1 MRHRRHTWKLGR
13 TGAHRLATLRNM
25 ATSLFE
31 HERIHTT
38 AGKAKALRPF
48 AERLISLAKRE
59 GLHARRQVASQ
70 IADRGVV
77 KKLFD
82 TLSPRYHDRPGGYT
96 RLLRLGSRYGDG
108 AEMALVELVGSE
120 LKLEKKDDKKK
131 RRREKPEAQ
140 AASKGKA
147 AAGKPEGPEA
157 GREGGPSGHERTH
170 VHPSAA
176 KGGRRDR
183 GAGMTKK
190 GQ

>member
-1 MRHRRHTWKLGR
+1 MELRIKAARTTKDIDLTMR
-13 TGAHRLATLRNM
+13 
-25 ATSLFE
+25 S
-31 HERIHTT
+31 
-38 AGKAKALRPF
+38 
-48 AERLISLAKRE
+48 
-59 GLHARRQVASQ
+59 ASSS
-70 IADRGVV
+70 G
-77 KKLFD
+77 
-82 TLSPRYHDRPGGYT
+82 
-96 RLLRLGSRYGDG
+96 
-108 AEMALVELVGSE
+108 
-120 LKLEKKDDKKK
+120 EKKDDKKK

-183 GAGMTKK
+183 GTGMTKK